1 MPQLFLSLTPE
12 QKVDFFVK
20 CQELLIKYHPDSEFL
35 AREGNFNE
43 ILDRVYENIGKYK
56 GYYYM
61 NDNMCVLWN
70 HVYISDK
77 EDVNKSL
84 KDNAYKPP
92 HPDYNGVSFD
102 FVALREKNDMFQF
115 IRENK
120 EDRIK
125 YILSVKR
132 GVPRFYPIE
141 SWLKSIGFLSS

>member
-1 MPQLFLSLTPE
+1 MPKLFTSLTQE
-12 QKVDFFVK
+12 EKVDFFVK
-20 CQELLIKYHPDSEFL
+20 CQDLLIKYHPKSEFL
-35 AREGNFNE
+35 AREKNIDE
-43 ILDRVYENIGKYK
+43 ILDRVYENISRYK
-56 GYYYM
+56 GYCYM

-70 HVYISDK
+70 HVYISDS

-141 SWLKSIGFLSS
+141 SWLKSIGFSTF